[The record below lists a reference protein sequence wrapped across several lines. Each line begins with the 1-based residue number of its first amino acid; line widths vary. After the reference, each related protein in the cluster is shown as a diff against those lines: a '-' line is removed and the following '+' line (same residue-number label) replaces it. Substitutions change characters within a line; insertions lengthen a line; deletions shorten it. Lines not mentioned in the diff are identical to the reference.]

1 MLRKGDLLN
10 IGYYDYGQYF
20 TGSLDGLRFRLG
32 RDPLE
37 KVNFTPKDKRGEAK
51 LKLTVWPE
59 PFSFDHTDDD
69 KKKDHYFDYS
79 NEGIENIIE
88 FLNNVAEIVKSGKEK
103 AWEQ

>member
-1 MLRKGDLLN
+1 MLKKGDLLN

-20 TGSLDGLRFRLG
+20 TGSLEGVRFRLG

-59 PFSFDHTDDD
+59 PF
-69 KKKDHYFDYS
+69 DYTGEGL
-79 NEGIENIIE
+79 NEAIE
-88 FLNNVAEIVKSGKEK
+88 FLNNMADTLKSDKEK
-103 AWEQ
+103 AWEI

>member
-1 MLRKGDLLN
+1 MLKKGDLLN

-59 PFSFDHTDDD
+59 PFSFDHTEDD
-69 KKKDHYFDYS
+69 KKKDRYFDYTS
-79 NEGIENIIE
+79 EGLDEAVE